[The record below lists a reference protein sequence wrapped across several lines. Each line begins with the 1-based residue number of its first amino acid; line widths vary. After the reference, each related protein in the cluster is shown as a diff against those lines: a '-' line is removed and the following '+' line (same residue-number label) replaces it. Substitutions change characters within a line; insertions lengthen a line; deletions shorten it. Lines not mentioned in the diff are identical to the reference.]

1 MQRSVV
7 LASTLVLL
15 VACAPATRFAR
26 YTDVTYPPTTEVE
39 VLRTK
44 PIDRPYEELGEIRL
58 RLKRSNED
66 DAVLILKEKAQEV
79 GADAIVILG
88 EESHGAAIL
97 PAGNMAIAV
106 PLRDL
111 VAVAIRYRQ

>member
-1 MQRSVV
+1 MQRLAV
-7 LASTLVLL
+7 LAVALVFL
-15 VACAPATRFAR
+15 VACAPTTRFAR

-39 VLRTK
+39 VLRTQ
-44 PIDRPYEELGEIRL
+44 PADRPYVELGEIRL

-66 DAVLILKEKAQEV
+66 DAILILKEKAREV

-88 EESHGAAIL
+88 EESRGAAIL
-97 PAGNMAIAV
+97 PAGNMAVAV

-111 VAVAIRYRQ
+111 IAVAIRYKR